1 MLKFQIITPERVV
14 FSEEVEQVTT
24 MTRDGEITVLPHH
37 IALVSILQPGELKYK
52 KNGQE
57 FSLAVSGGFLEVL
70 PDNSLVILADT
81 AEPAEEIDL
90 ERAEKAREK
99 AEKLMS
105 ESRHREDVDY
115 TALQANL
122 EKALNRLKIAKKYRK
137 LPQ

>member
-1 MLKFQIITPERVV
+1 MKFQIITPERVV

-37 IALVSILQPGELKYK
+37 VALVSILQPGELKYK